1 MNEDQV
7 ARSDATAQVATSAIV
22 GLWEPLRRPVFRLL
36 WLTGLTANVCSW
48 MFEVAA
54 AWTLTTTPGA
64 TPLLVALIQ
73 TAATAPVF
81 LFALPSGALADIIDR
96 RRYLIFS
103 QAWVA
108 VVSLGIGALSLM
120 GALTPG
126 LLFVAAFLM
135 GTGLI
140 MRLPTFASLI
150 QEVVPRK
157 EIPAAVVLY
166 GVALNA
172 SRAVGPLIAGA
183 IVALGGTSYVFLM
196 NGVLSI
202 AAAFF
207 LIQWRREPA
216 APSNLP
222 NERFFGAIRVGIQF
236 VRNSPALLAVLA
248 RGAVYAFFGMAPLVL
263 LPVVARIQL
272 DGGPTTYSLL
282 VACFGIG
289 ALVLALI
296 VARIRRRYSRDQ
308 LVVAAWVLS
317 AATSAMVGLSH
328 NAYLVGV
335 AMLCAGFAWMAA
347 FGAFQVAAQLALPRW
362 VGGRGLALLL
372 MALWVGMACGGASW
386 GQLATKSS
394 VSTALLAAAVASLF
408 GLLATLRLK
417 LGGRDEEDLTPS
429 PYWSEANLA
438 APIEPGQGPVLVT
451 VEYQTDPARADEFLD
466 LMRESR
472 RMRLRNGAISWSI
485 FRDVTNA
492 GLFVEK
498 FMDES
503 WLAHL
508 RHRERLTASELE
520 LRNRKLAFHLGD
532 NPPTVRY
539 FIGANIPTEK

>member
-1 MNEDQV
+1 MNEDH
-7 ARSDATAQVATSAIV
+7 TAETGAPAPGSAGTMV
-22 GLWEPLRRPVFRLL
+22 GPWAPLSRPVFRLL
-36 WLTGLTANVCSW
+36 WITGLTANVCSW

-54 AWTLTTTPGA
+54 AWTMTTAPGA

-96 RRYLIFS
+96 RHYLIFS
-103 QAWVA
+103 QVWVA
-108 VVSLGIGALSLM
+108 VVSVAVGALSLA
-120 GALTPG
+120 GVLAPG

-150 QEVVPRK
+150 QEVVPRN
-157 EIPAAVVLY
+157 EIPAAVLLY
-166 GVALNA
+166 GFALNA
-172 SRAVGPLIAGA
+172 SRAVGPVIAGA
-183 IVALGGTSYVFLM
+183 IVALGGTAYVFLM
-196 NGVLSI
+196 NGALSI
-202 AAAFF
+202 AAVVF
-207 LIQWRREPA
+207 LIQWRREPSP
-216 APSNLP
+216 PSNLP
-222 NERFFGAIRVGIQF
+222 SERFMGAILVGIQF
-236 VRNSPALLAVLA
+236 VRNTPALLAVLA
-248 RGAVYAFFGMAPLVL
+248 RGAVFSFFGMASLAL
-263 LPVVARIQL
+263 LPVVARTQL
-272 DGGPTTYSLL
+272 NGGPTTYSLL

-289 ALVLALI
+289 ALVLAMT
-296 VARIRRRYSRDQ
+296 VARIRKRFSRDQ
-308 LVVAAWVLS
+308 LVVAAWLLS

-328 NAYLVGV
+328 DAYLVGI

-362 VGGRGLALLL
+362 VGGRGLALVL
-372 MALWVGMACGGASW
+372 MALWIGMACGGVSW

-394 VSTALLAAAVASLF
+394 VSTSLLAAAVASLF

-417 LGGRDEEDLTPS
+417 LGGGAEEDLTPS

-438 APIEPGQGPVLVT
+438 APIEPGQGPVLVA
-451 VEYQTDPARADEFLD
+451 VEYQIDPARADEFLD
-466 LMRESR
+466 LMRASR

-492 GLFVEK
+492 GLFVEQ

-520 LRNRKLAFHLGD
+520 IRNRKLALHVGE
-532 NPPTVRY
+532 NRPTVRY
-539 FIGANIPTEK
+539 FIGADIPNEK